1 MADEDWDI
9 YRGIQKDC
17 YSEDEE
23 EDQSNL
29 AELEEQIAEM
39 DPKFSSLLYNHSSV
53 PTEEDYQIRL
63 WTDRY
68 KGSEILF

>member
-9 YRGIQKDC
+9 YRGIQRDG

-23 EDQSNL
+23 DDQQAL

-39 DPKFSSLLYNHSSV
+39 DPKFSNLLYNTNHM
-53 PTEEDYQIRL
+53 PTAED
-63 WTDRY
+63 
-68 KGSEILF
+68 F